1 MAKIEGKTKVGE
13 KFRAIPNAGEH
24 AEKVTHAHFASGNV
38 KCTATLE
45 TLPQFLKRLN
55 AAIIQPANCIPGH
68 LAQKN
73 ENLWFTRKLV
83 HRFS

>member
-1 MAKIEGKTKVGE
+1 MHTVLVEMENGA
-13 KFRAIPNAGEH
+13 
-24 AEKVTHAHFASGNV
+24 
-38 KCTATLE
+38 ATLE

-55 AAIIQPANCIPGH
+55 AAIIQPANCTPGH

-83 HRFS
+83 RRFS